1 MADDTRERFINP
13 YTDFGFKKIFD
24 QAEIAKYS
32 DAERRQ
38 YEASQKEYWDY
49 TSTLETAER
58 KGEIKGAQK
67 EKVETIHRM
76 KAKGFS
82 IDDISESV
90 GLTKEEVET
99 LL

>member
-1 MADDTRERFINP
+1 MSQSHTVSMITN
-13 YTDFGFKKIFD
+13 TLGV
-24 QAEIAKYS
+24 YS

-58 KGEIKGAQK
+58 KGEVKGAQK
-67 EKVETIHRM
+67 EKVETIYRM

-82 IDDISESV
+82 LEDNSESI